1 MSHNVLFICT
11 YNQCRSPTAE
21 HLFAD
26 APGIKTKS
34 AGLGSDAKIPLSF
47 ELLEWSDLIVV
58 MEISHLKELS
68 RRFGSPLRG
77 KRVICLDIPD
87 EYQYMDPVLVH
98 LLRQK
103 VTHLLPTG

>member
-1 MSHNVLFICT
+1 VSHNVLFICT

-26 APGIKTKS
+26 WPGIKTKS
-34 AGLGSDAKIPLSF
+34 AGLGSDAKIPLSI
-47 ELLEWSDLIVV
+47 ELLDWSNLIAV
-58 MEISHLKELS
+58 MEQAHLEELS
-68 RRFGSPLRG
+68 RRFGSRLNG

-87 EYQYMDPVLVH
+87 EYQYMDPILVD

-103 VTHLLPTG
+103 ATHFLPTS